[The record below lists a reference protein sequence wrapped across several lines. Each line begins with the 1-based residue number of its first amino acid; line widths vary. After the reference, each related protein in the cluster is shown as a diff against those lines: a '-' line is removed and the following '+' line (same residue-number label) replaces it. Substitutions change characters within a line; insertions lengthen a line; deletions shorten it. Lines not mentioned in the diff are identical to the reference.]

1 MALPTT
7 TGCSIYPFFRMGWS
21 RIHRLH
27 DIKDYITRGF
37 AMINKVLLC
46 CLFFLLAVL
55 PQSSWSACS
64 WNGNIGTSASC
75 TVSDLSAC
83 ITDASAKTGDVTIKL
98 PVCSVTWVTN
108 VEFDMTSGFQNIRS
122 LNITGAG
129 TPQTRSAAASG
140 TSIHHDGGYFSIT
153 TAETKKLRISNIT
166 YTGTAYYITKDKY
179 GNDIKNYMAS
189 VCITGFAKVSSG
201 GGFRIDH
208 MTFSPDSRAVG
219 VRQAVGV
226 VDSSTRAGGGQVFNV
241 SGGSSTEGNIQW
253 NTANN
258 FGGADQVVFENNNI
272 YCDSSCASP
281 VMFCDVTDGGRI
293 TIRYNYIKNHYV
305 GGHDASSVARGVMQ
319 IEDYNNEHATTGYQY
334 EGAFSLRGGSGR
346 VFNNYLTTD
355 QANSTDAFFEDQR
368 PYGISMMNYRSHNT
382 KDCAGTLGLWVNR
395 CSASGSEVKGCL
407 GSGATYSNSVCT
419 SDSACGGSGCEYIDN
434 LYGGTDKHKGYP
446 CRDQI
451 GRGTGQTGVPML
463 FWNNKISFAGAT
475 AVTATPN
482 VYICAATDI
491 QENRDYC
498 HDATTMPATCNGV
511 TTSYAPYTCP
521 HPLVGPGVCNPSVAG
536 VEGYLRTAVSYD
548 FNTDSKSDILWYNS
562 TTGDVSVWFMDGT
575 TLIIGSSI
583 GTIDTGWQIKGVG
596 DFNGDGNADILWYNV
611 ATGGVSIWFMN
622 GAAILFS
629 GDVGSANLAWQIKG
643 VGDFN
648 GDGNADILWYNAAT
662 GGVSMWLMSGTTILS
677 GHAVGSA
684 NTALQIKGV
693 GDFNGDGNA
702 DILWY
707 NAATGGVSMWLMSG
721 TTILSGH
728 AVGSANTALQIKGVG
743 DFNGD
748 GNADILWYNAA
759 TGGVSMWLMSG
770 TTILSGHAV
779 GSANTA
785 LQIKGVGDFNG
796 DGNADILWYNAAT
809 GGVSMWL
816 MSGTTILS
824 GHAVGTANTTW
835 QIVGN

>member
-536 VEGYLRTAVSYD
+536 VEGYLSSSLAILWRNVSTGANLVWYMDGLMHTDSANISSVGTDWTIVGRGD
-548 FNTDSKSDILWYNS
+548 FNNDGRPDILWRN
-562 TTGDVSVWFMDGT
+562 TVNGQNIVWYMDGT
-575 TLIIGSSI
+575 TIISRANLGAVGLDWMIVGVADFNNDGKPDILWRNTANGQNIVWYMDGVNIIDRASVDAVSTTWALEGVVDLNGDSKPDIVWRNTANGAVYVWLMDGVTVTGMRYVGTNADLNWKIVATGDFNNDVKSDLMWRNLSNGYNMVWFLNGTTFNGSGSLP
-583 GTIDTGWQIKGVG
+583 GVG
-596 DFNGDGNADILWYNV
+596 DLNWTV
-611 ATGGVSIWFMN
+611 
-622 GAAILFS
+622 
-629 GDVGSANLAWQIKG
+629 Q
-643 VGDFN
+643 
-648 GDGNADILWYNAAT
+648 
-662 GGVSMWLMSGTTILS
+662 
-677 GHAVGSA
+677 GH
-684 NTALQIKGV
+684 
-693 GDFNGDGNA
+693 
-702 DILWY
+702 
-707 NAATGGVSMWLMSG
+707 
-721 TTILSGH
+721 
-728 AVGSANTALQIKGVG
+728 
-743 DFNGD
+743 
-748 GNADILWYNAA
+748 
-759 TGGVSMWLMSG
+759 
-770 TTILSGHAV
+770 
-779 GSANTA
+779 
-785 LQIKGVGDFNG
+785 
-796 DGNADILWYNAAT
+796 
-809 GGVSMWL
+809 
-816 MSGTTILS
+816 
-824 GHAVGTANTTW
+824 
-835 QIVGN
+835 